1 MTSRDTCRS
10 YASVNRLGYNNIGLE
25 ERLTMKETMSN
36 IDIRLILPELKESA
50 EGSFIKNVYQYGD
63 VFVLKL
69 YRPAGGTSQLL
80 FEVGRRI
87 HLTEYRRVAPRVPP
101 KFCTALRKYLRDRK
115 VMSVYQHEL
124 DRIVVIEVGDEASSH
139 KLVVELFGNGNVL
152 LLDPEDTIFVAMRY
166 RRMKDR
172 DVIPKAKYEFP
183 PPRGM
188 DVMNLESDALEEVLS
203 DSNANVVRTLASR
216 LNLDSLSCE
225 EICALGGVDP
235 QAKVPDLDEQA
246 LKDLSDGFS
255 RFIENLKNGINEPR
269 IIIDDDEE
277 EQVAFVP
284 FMFEVYNGLS
294 TNSFSTFSQAIDN
307 FYGVSDM
314 ELEDEAVLEA
324 HVKERKRLETIIEK
338 QKEGITRLE
347 ARASSLRLAGEAIYN
362 SFQTVQ
368 EVLETIS
375 SARASGLSWAEI
387 TRRVEE
393 GKERGIPSAAIIE
406 RIIPSQGK
414 IAVKLADIDV
424 SLDIRKSAQENASL
438 AYEQAKKSEAKTKG
452 AQKQIEKTL
461 AKLKELEAKTVI
473 PQTEKKVAVR
483 IRKKKWYEK
492 FRWFLSSEGLLVIGG
507 RDAKTNERLAK
518 RQMEPNDVFIHAAL
532 HGAPYVV
539 VKASGDSP
547 GEQTLTEAAQFAVTF
562 SRAWQDGLSSG
573 DAYWVNP
580 EQVSFTPPSGEYLP
594 SGAVMIYGSKN
605 YIRRVPL
612 DLAVGVLIDD
622 DEAIPV
628 SGPPSALSAHTEYT
642 VTVAPG
648 KGKKGQLVKEILN
661 QLKKLVPED
670 KKHLIDD
677 IPQEDIMRVLPA
689 GGGELV
695 TSDARR

>member
-1 MTSRDTCRS
+1 
-10 YASVNRLGYNNIGLE
+10 
-25 ERLTMKETMSN
+25 MKETMSN

-115 VMSVYQHEL
+115 VMSVYQHDL
-124 DRIVVIEVGDEASSH
+124 DRIVVIEVGDEISSH

-172 DVIPKAKYEFP
+172 NVIPKAKYEFP

-188 DVMNLESDALEEVLS
+188 DVMSLESDALEEALS
-203 DSNANVVRTLASR
+203 ESNANIVRTLASR
-216 LNLDSLSCE
+216 LNLDSQSCE
-225 EICALGGVDP
+225 EICALGGIDP
-235 QAKVPDLDEQA
+235 QANVPDLDEQA
-246 LKDLSDGFS
+246 VKDLADGLS
-255 RFIENLKNGINEPR
+255 RFIEKLRTGISEPR
-269 IIIDDDEE
+269 IIIEDEE

-284 FMFEVYNGLS
+284 FMFEVYNGLP
-294 TNSFSTFSQAIDN
+294 TASFSTFSQAIDN
-307 FYGVSDM
+307 FYGVPDM
-314 ELEDEAVLEA
+314 ELEDEAALDA
-324 HVKERKRLETIIEK
+324 HVKERKRLETIVEK
-338 QKEGITRLE
+338 QKESIARLE
-347 ARASSLRLAGEAIYN
+347 DRASTLRLAGEAIYN
-362 SFQTVQ
+362 SFQMVQ
-368 EVLETIS
+368 EVLETVT
-375 SARASGLSWAEI
+375 SARTSGLSWAEI
-387 TRRVEE
+387 TSRIEE
-393 GKERGIPSAAIIE
+393 GRERGIASAAIIE

-414 IAVKLADIDV
+414 IVVKLADIDV

-461 AKLKELEAKTVI
+461 TKLKELEAKEVEPETK
-473 PQTEKKVAVR
+473 KKVAVR
-483 IRKKKWYEK
+483 IRKKRWYEK

-518 RQMEPNDVFIHAAL
+518 RQMESNDVFLHAAL

-539 VKASGDSP
+539 IKTSGDRP
-547 GEQTLTEAAQFAVTF
+547 GEQTLIEAAQFAVTF

-612 DLAVGVLIDD
+612 DLAVGVLIEDN
-622 DEAIPV
+622 EAIPV

-642 VTVAPG
+642 VRVAPS
-648 KGKKGQLVKEILN
+648 KGKKGQLVKEILS
-661 QLKKLVPED
+661 QLKKLVPQD
-670 KKHLIDD
+670 KKHLMDE
-677 IPQEDIMRVLPA
+677 IPQEDMMRVLPP

-695 TSDARR
+695 TSDAGR